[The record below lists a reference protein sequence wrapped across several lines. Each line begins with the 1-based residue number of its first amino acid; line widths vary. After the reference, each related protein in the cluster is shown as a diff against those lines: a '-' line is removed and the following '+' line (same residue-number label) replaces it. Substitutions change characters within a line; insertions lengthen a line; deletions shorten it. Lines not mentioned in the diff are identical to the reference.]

1 LDHLADGLIDSNHNA
16 PQQNKKLAS
25 FEHFSL
31 VDAVTGNGRIDVVTT
46 ALGSP
51 AEIWMNQSGNHNH
64 WLDVALEGTKSNRDG
79 IGASIRVETASG
91 NQYNSMSSASGYASS
106 SLGSVHF
113 GLGKESVVKVLQ
125 VDWPSGIKQTF
136 RGLQAD
142 RVLRLKKCSRVF
154 GARSLARCAYRANVV

>member
-1 LDHLADGLIDSNHNA
+1 MIDQNNAVFHNPGPSGKWTALTDEAALAARPAARHRGLAFGDFDGD
-16 PQQNKKLAS
+16 
-25 FEHFSL
+25 
-31 VDAVTGNGRIDVVTT
+31 GRIDVVTT

-142 RVLRLKKCSRVF
+142 RVLRVKEVQ
-154 GARSLARCAYRANVV
+154 